1 VTQLTTFK
9 TVFRRYKHALG
20 VTGPI
25 DLPITLGSG
34 LFQIESMFLYCSLSA
49 DVVSAWLGYRFK
61 DSKGADMDDPFIT
74 GYVNR
79 KNYLT
84 LKQPR
89 VVEGPGILVGHCD
102 VSLSANYTLVVS
114 YRRIKP

>member
-1 VTQLTTFK
+1 VNQLTAFE
-9 TVFRRYKHALG
+9 TVFRRYKHALN
-20 VTGPI
+20 VTGPV
-25 DLPITLGSG
+25 DLTLTLGRG
-34 LFQIESMFLYCSLSA
+34 TWEIVTMFLYCALSS

-61 DSKGADMDDPFIT
+61 DSENNDMDDPFVT

-89 VVEGPGILVGHCD
+89 VVEGPGTLVAHCD
-102 VSLSANYTLVVS
+102 VSLLTNFTLVVS
-114 YRRIKP
+114 YRRIKT